1 MKISAANSLNQI
13 SRNAVKKRLANCGF
27 TLIELLVV
35 IAIIAILAAILLPVL
50 ASARIRAQR
59 AQCMDN
65 IKQLSA
71 GVIVFSGDHNDTFP
85 PAGWAGGQYQ
95 ISWDTL
101 IYPYVGGGLNSG
113 DTNGVYANDAM
124 SAAALGYDPGL
135 KVMACPFDTFPSVP
149 KVSWMITADQSG
161 LICAVKDYE
170 MVATGEGQSYYG
182 SLIQRPTSQGLPSTL
197 TPGFMGVGIYWQDAS
212 ATAPNWNPPGFPDSV
227 VRHPSGTIML
237 VELAGSQNSEGN
249 IWPCCCCGPLVSDG
263 GQGWSD
269 LYQIDSTAPTD
280 TGTIES
286 SSAGC
291 SEGKMLYLAQRNR
304 FNYAFHDGHVETLT
318 YQQTCQ
324 PAKVGAV
331 VNYSVPNGMWNIN
344 TAN

>member
-1 MKISAANSLNQI
+1 MKILELDFINAP
-13 SRNAVKKRLANCGF
+13 SRNPDRHSTARRGF

-35 IAIIAILAAILLPVL
+35 IAIIGILAAILLPVL

-59 AQCMDN
+59 AQCMSN
-65 IKQLSA
+65 IKQLA
-71 GVIVFSGDHNDTFP
+71 GGILIFCGDHNDCFP

-124 SAAALGYDPGL
+124 DAATLGFDPGL
-135 KVMACPFDTFPSVP
+135 KIMACPFDTFPNFP
-149 KVSWMITADQSG
+149 KVDWMTTAG
-161 LICAVKDYE
+161 GTELTCAVKDYE
-170 MVATGEGQSYYG
+170 MVASGEGSSYYNN
-182 SLIQRPTSQGLPSTL
+182 LVQRPTSLGLPST
-197 TPGFMGVGIYWQDAS
+197 TAPGFMGVGIYWQDAS
-212 ATAPNWNPPGFPDSV
+212 ANAPNWNAPGFPDNV
-227 VRHPSGTIML
+227 VRHPGGTIML
-237 VELAGSQNSEGN
+237 VELAGSQNAEGN
-249 IWPCCCCGPLVSDG
+249 IWPCCCCGPIISAA
-263 GQGWSD
+263 GQGWSE

-280 TGTIES
+280 PATLAGTS
-286 SSAGC
+286 SGC
-291 SEGKMLYLAQRNR
+291 SEGAMLYQDQRHR

-324 PAKVGAV
+324 PARVGAL
-331 VNYSVPNGMWNIN
+331 VNYQVPNGMWNIN